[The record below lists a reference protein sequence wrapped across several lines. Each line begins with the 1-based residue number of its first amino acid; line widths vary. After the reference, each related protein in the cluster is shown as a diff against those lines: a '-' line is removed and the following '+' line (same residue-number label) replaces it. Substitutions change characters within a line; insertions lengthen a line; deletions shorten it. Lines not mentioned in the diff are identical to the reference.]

1 MCNCEPKQVNAS
13 PFLTVFLVAS
23 ILGIAFL
30 VGMSIGDL
38 FRDDRTEEKVDAIY
52 DRLFV
57 APDVPAPIPA
67 PTYQVDATPAG
78 SVA

>member
-1 MCNCEPKQVNAS
+1 MCNCEPKQINAG
-13 PFLTVFLVAS
+13 PMLTIYFTIVLF
-23 ILGIAFL
+23 GIAFL
-30 VGMSIGDL
+30 ASMAYFEMERSKRIEAK
-38 FRDDRTEEKVDAIY
+38 TDAIY